1 MGRLQL
7 HSDGVVRRVGNA
19 MIIFR
24 EDLVAPLYIARMPA
38 AGDRRLAIAAV
49 STWESGNPNKHRREL
64 VGTARTRQVAVG
76 DEVLFMPPSPDS
88 DGWGGASTLRT
99 SPSTRVQRRRVAKA
113 RDKSRRRQRQTK
125 REHQG
130 FA

>member
-1 MGRLQL
+1 
-7 HSDGVVRRVGNA
+7 

-38 AGDRRLAIAAV
+38 AGDRQRAIAAV
-49 STWESGNPNKHRREL
+49 SIWESGNPNKQRREL

-76 DEVLFMPPSPDS
+76 DEVLFMPPSDS
-88 DGWGGASTLRT
+88 DGWGGSTLRT

-130 FA
+130 IA